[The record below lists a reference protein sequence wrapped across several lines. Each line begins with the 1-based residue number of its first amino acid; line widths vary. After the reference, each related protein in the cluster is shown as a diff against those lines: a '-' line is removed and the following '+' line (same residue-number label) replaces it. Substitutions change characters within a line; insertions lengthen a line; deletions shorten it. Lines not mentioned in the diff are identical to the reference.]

1 MKKWK
6 LLTAV
11 ALSAGL
17 FLAGCSSE
25 PAEYGSS
32 STDSASTKSD
42 ESSGKGENELVVAI
56 QSDPSGLDPHIVT
69 DRAAGIAIENLYNTL
84 FTYTENYGEVEP
96 SLVESYDISDDGL
109 VYTLHLHDGVKF
121 HSGNTMTSADVKYSL
136 ERIKDSGARASQ
148 LEKISAIETPDE
160 NTVEITLDSQYAP
173 FLTYLANPLNAIV
186 DQGCTVEDVIVE
198 HPIYGQ
204 LTGPLHLTSR
214 YEVSQFISRSAKE
227 DARPLSN
234 LTEGIHLHTVTCPDE
249 DAFRRVKE
257 KLRELGIL
265 LEN

>member
-1 MKKWK
+1 M
-6 LLTAV
+6 
-11 ALSAGL
+11 
-17 FLAGCSSE
+17 
-25 PAEYGSS
+25 
-32 STDSASTKSD
+32 
-42 ESSGKGENELVVAI
+42 VVAI
-56 QSDPSGLDPHIVT
+56 QSDPSGLDPHTVT

-186 DQGCTVEDVIVE
+186 DQKVAEENEGN
-198 HPIYGQ
+198 
-204 LTGPLHLTSR
+204 
-214 YEVSQFISRSAKE
+214 
-227 DARPLSN
+227 LSN
-234 LTEGIHLHTVTCPDE
+234 VDAGSGPFSLIEWNEGSSVDMEAFSEYWEEENQKWMAFSFARLRTRLPEQRLCETV
-249 DAFRRVKE
+249 R
-257 KLRELGIL
+257 LI
-265 LEN
+265 